1 MIHRSRTVR
10 RAVMA
15 VSALAVISL
24 LSVGAARDAVAD
36 AKKGRM
42 TFSMLCQTCHGPKGE
57 GMRTVNSP
65 ALTALNDWY
74 IIAQLEKFKGG
85 QRGFKA
91 EDVSGSQ
98 MAAIAIT
105 LANEAAMQDVADYIK
120 TLGHVPQAAPEVVG
134 DVTKGKAIYVKVCKE
149 CHGEGAEG
157 IEAKHSSTLVG
168 QNDWYLLAQ
177 IDKFRTGLRGSAEGD
192 SVGAGMAKIAKEL
205 ADEAAIKDVIAY
217 IGSLEP
223 K

>member
-1 MIHRSRTVR
+1 MMHLN
-10 RAVMA
+10 RAGHSVVGA
-15 VSALAVISL
+15 VSCLVAVGL
-24 LSVGAARDAVAD
+24 LVAGTVKDTSAD

-42 TFSMLCQTCHGPKGE
+42 TFSMLCQTCHGPTGE
-57 GMRTVNSP
+57 GMRAVNSP
-65 ALTALNDWY
+65 ALTGLNDWY
-74 IIAQLEKFKGG
+74 VIAQLKKFKAGE
-85 QRGFKA
+85 RGFKA

-120 TLGHVPQAAPEVVG
+120 SLEHVPQATPEVVG
-134 DVTKGKAIYVKVCKE
+134 DVAKGKAIYAEVCKE

-192 SVGAGMAKIAKEL
+192 SIGAGMAKIAKEL
-205 ADEAAIKDVIAY
+205 PDQAAVNDVIAY
-217 IGSLEP
+217 IGSLEHR
-223 K
+223 